1 MVIGIV
7 AATLVVAGAWAVA
20 QKLLEVVPPDTLP
33 MSARYAI
40 SSFPTAELASSWHQ
54 TVSPLQG
61 PYLAPFLRTTAVT
74 VTAGIVD
81 LAVMVGAVVGT
92 VLAPARSRARRLGAV
107 VLAMTVLLPPALVV
121 FNAFVQRVYVV
132 IPPRYGISLVPA
144 LVAAAVPLVR
154 RRTGAYAAATV
165 AVLAGGAVLAA
176 VAFPAA

>member
-1 MVIGIV
+1 
-7 AATLVVAGAWAVA
+7 
-20 QKLLEVVPPDTLP
+20 
-33 MSARYAI
+33 
-40 SSFPTAELASSWHQ
+40 
-54 TVSPLQG
+54 
-61 PYLAPFLRTTAVT
+61 
-74 VTAGIVD
+74 
-81 LAVMVGAVVGT
+81 
-92 VLAPARSRARRLGAV
+92 
-107 VLAMTVLLPPALVV
+107 VV